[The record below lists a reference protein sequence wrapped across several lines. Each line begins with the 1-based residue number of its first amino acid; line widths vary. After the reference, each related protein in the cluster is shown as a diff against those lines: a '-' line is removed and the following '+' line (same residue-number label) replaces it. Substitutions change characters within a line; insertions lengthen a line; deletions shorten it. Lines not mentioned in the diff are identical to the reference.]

1 MQSHTAAATD
11 YLNCTTTVTSTP
23 SSQTIKRPT
32 EIGRWEA
39 TAGTSLI
46 EPLQIHL
53 PVTPTNLT
61 SYTTTSAIKSEN
73 ISSGSSTSS
82 SSSSK
87 TPTSSS
93 NSNKRGSSKSSKHN
107 KNINDCILN
116 LHQQHQSKTSHET
129 KFDGAGCSRT
139 LPIAWNSSSFQQLT
153 NVNNQNNVGENA
165 GTLLQIKREP
175 CQVSEVTTSNN
186 LLATS
191 FSTGTPTII
200 KIEQKSPTS
209 TSQSN
214 FTSISSSSA
223 STNMDACHNSG
234 QNNGKLIV
242 TFFLSHGMNWMC
254 MILTNIGNPKKCNKK
269 FSFSFPSIQ
278 YYCKTHLQS
287 KIVHTPLGNF
297 PSSFS
302 IVSISFSK

>member
-11 YLNCTTTVTSTP
+11 FLNCTTTVTSTP

-32 EIGRWEA
+32 EYGRWEA
-39 TAGTSLI
+39 TTASSLV

-61 SYTTTSAIKSEN
+61 NYTTTPAIKSEN

-82 SSSSK
+82 TSSK

-93 NSNKRGSSKSSKHN
+93 NKRSSSKISKHN

-116 LHQQHQSKTSHET
+116 LHQQHQNKSSHET
-129 KFDGAGCSRT
+129 QFDGAGCSRT
-139 LPIAWNSSSFQQLT
+139 LPIAWNSSTLQQLT
-153 NVNNQNNVGENA
+153 NVNNANNVGDNA
-165 GTLLQIKREP
+165 ATGTLLQIKREP

-191 FSTGTPTII
+191 FSAGTPTII

-234 QNNGKLIV
+234 GQNNGELICIPLILIINNLSYFHYPKMH
-242 TFFLSHGMNWMC
+242 TKMSLRNFFHFKFLPL
-254 MILTNIGNPKKCNKK
+254 ILM
-269 FSFSFPSIQ
+269 
-278 YYCKTHLQS
+278 
-287 KIVHTPLGNF
+287 
-297 PSSFS
+297 
-302 IVSISFSK
+302 